1 MKVGIA
7 AAGTGGHVYPAL
19 AVAEELHAR
28 GVDRDDV
35 VFFGGDRMEATVV
48 PGAGYPFVGIDIH
61 GLRRGISLDN
71 VTLVGKTWRAR
82 RRITSE
88 VLHRHLQVM
97 VVFGGYVAG
106 PASLAA
112 SKAHIPLI
120 VHEANAVPGLAN
132 RMVARNAS
140 RIFVAFAPAAER
152 FPGATVI
159 GSPLRQSLSTF
170 DRSASRAAAR
180 ATYGVPGDEVVLGV
194 VGGSQG
200 AQFLNDV
207 ASLLA
212 ADPNRDFSIVHVTGS
227 IHHEALA
234 SVAAD
239 HERWITVP
247 FEENMADLY
256 AASDLVLSRGG
267 AMTVSELQAT
277 RTPAVIV
284 PLPAGHGYQ
293 ALNASDLVAS
303 GGAVVAEQDSV
314 EAVARCVRDLITDPA
329 ALARMA
335 DPGIGTDHRAAAAI
349 MADAVMEYANA

>member
-19 AVAEELHAR
+19 AVAEELHDR
-28 GVDRDDV
+28 GIDRDDI

-48 PGAGYPFVGIDIH
+48 PDAGYPFVGIDIH
-61 GLRRGISLDN
+61 GLRRGMSMDN
-71 VTLVGKTWRAR
+71 ITLVGKTLRAR
-82 RRITSE
+82 SRIAAE
-88 VLHRHLQVM
+88 VLDRHLGVM

-140 RIFVAFAPAAER
+140 RVFVAFAPAAER
-152 FPGATVI
+152 LPGATII
-159 GSPLRQSLSTF
+159 GSPLRRSLSTF
-170 DRSASRAAAR
+170 DRSARRGPAR
-180 ATYGVPGDEVVLGV
+180 ATYGIVGDEIVLGV

-212 ADPNRDFSIVHVTGS
+212 AEPDRDFTIVHVTGS
-227 IHHEALA
+227 VHHEAIEALA
-234 SVAAD
+234 VND
-239 HERWITVP
+239 ERWVTVP
-247 FEENMADLY
+247 FEENMGDLY
-256 AASDLVLSRGG
+256 AASDLLLSRGG

-277 RTPAVIV
+277 RTPSVIV
-284 PLPAGHGYQ
+284 PLPAGRGYQ
-293 ALNASDLVAS
+293 ALNASELVAS
-303 GGAVVAEQDSV
+303 GGGVVVEQDSV
-314 EAVARCVRDLITDPA
+314 EVVARAVLGLITDPT
-329 ALARMA
+329 ALGRMA
-335 DPGIGTDHRAAAAI
+335 DARTGTDHRAAAAI
-349 MADAVMEYANA
+349 IADAVMEYADA